1 MKKILALAAVA
12 ALTAGVSAYAAN
24 PFSDVSTDDWAY
36 QAVVDLSEQ
45 GIVEGYPDGMF
56 KGEKNM
62 TRFELAQIIARLMAK
77 EDQVN
82 AEQQATID
90 KLAGEYADEL
100 ANLGVRVSNLEKKVG
115 NLSWS
120 GDARMRFQQKSTLET
135 KAKKTGDWNG
145 RMRLNVKA
153 DVNENTYVKGR
164 FVNNMKFKNEDTSN
178 TFMDQLYVHHQFGD
192 KVGVELGRY
201 YMAMGNNDEFYG
213 DSFDGARVLYNDGA
227 FNAEVGFGRL
237 QAEQRDSYGDYT
249 CIDGTEDTF
258 YAKAGFNEAKYGLT
272 ANYLKVNNAKGT
284 NKEGG
289 TPYLGTNKDDGLQF
303 WGIDANAMVTGDVKV
318 YGSYFQETEQ
328 KGDPTYWYAGVQYGQ
343 ANRKHPGS
351 FNLGVQYNDVEAGS
365 VLGATG
371 LWNNNSYFVGTMNN
385 DDTTYWSVLG
395 DVILQKNVTLHG
407 EYSFNIDGDKADYR
421 DTYSFSLN
429 YKF

>member
-77 EDQVN
+77 EDQLN

-115 NLSWS
+115 NISWS
-120 GDARMRFQQKSTLET
+120 GDARMRFQQKSNVKT
-135 KAKKTGDWNG
+135 KDKRAANWNG
-145 RMRLNVKA
+145 RIRLNMKA
-153 DVNENTYVKGR
+153 DVNEDTYVKGR
-164 FVNNMKFKNEDTSN
+164 FVNIMDFKDSTDSDT
-178 TFMDQLYVHHQFGD
+178 TMDQLYVHHQFGD
-192 KVGVELGRY
+192 KVGVEVGRY
-201 YMAMGNNDEFYG
+201 YMAMGNNDEIYG

-227 FNAEVGFGRL
+227 FNAEVGFGRMKA
-237 QAEQRDSYGDYT
+237 QVDYPELIVT
-249 CIDGTEDTF
+249 NKEDAF
-258 YAKAGFNEAKYGLT
+258 YAKAGFNEARYGLT
-272 ANYLKVNNAKGT
+272 ANYLKVNTADGAGYLG
-284 NKEGG
+284 NKE
-289 TPYLGTNKDDGLQF
+289 DGLQF
-303 WGIDANAMVTGDVKV
+303 WGIDANAMVTSDVKV
-318 YGSYFQETEQ
+318 YGSYFQETKQ
-328 KGDPTYWYAGVQYGQ
+328 TGDPTYWFAGVQYGQ
-343 ANRKHPGS
+343 ANRKQPGS
-351 FNLGVQYNDVEAGS
+351 FNLGVQYNDIENGS

-371 LWNNNSYFVGTMNN
+371 FWANGSWNVGAYNA
-385 DDTTYWSVLG
+385 DDITYWSVLG

-421 DTYSFSLN
+421 DGYSFSLN

>member
-62 TRFELAQIIARLMAK
+62 TRFELAQIVARLMAK

-90 KLAGEYADEL
+90 KLAAEYADEL
-100 ANLGVRVSNLEKKVG
+100 ANLGVRVGNLEKKVG

-120 GDARMRFQQKSTLET
+120 GDARMRYQDKVNT
-135 KAKKTGDWNG
+135 KAKAKNTDWNG
-145 RMRLNVKA
+145 RIRLNVKA

-164 FVNNMKFKNEDTSN
+164 FVNNMKFKDNKSSDTY
-178 TFMDQLYVHHQFGD
+178 MDQLYVHHQFGD

-201 YMAMGNNDEFYG
+201 YMAMGNNDEIYG
-213 DSFDGARVLYNDGA
+213 DSFDGIRALYNDGA

-237 QAEQRDSYGDYT
+237 KAQSDYPELIVT
-249 CIDGTEDTF
+249 NKEDAF
-258 YAKAGFNEAKYGLT
+258 YVKAGFNETNYGLT
-272 ANYLKVNNAKGT
+272 ANYLKIGT
-284 NKEGG
+284 ADGENYQGNKE
-289 TPYLGTNKDDGLQF
+289 NGLQF
-303 WGIDANAMVTGDVKV
+303 WGLDANAMVTSDVKV
-318 YGSYFQETEQ
+318 YGSYFQETKQ
-328 KGDPTYWYAGVQYGQ
+328 NGDPTYWYAGVQYGQ

-351 FNLGVQYNDVEAGS
+351 FNVAVQYNDIEAGS

-371 LWNNNSYFVGTMNN
+371 LWANGSWCAGAYLN
-385 DDTTYWSVLG
+385 DDITYWSVLG
-395 DVILQKNVTLHG
+395 DVVLQKNVTLHG
-407 EYSFNIDGDKADYR
+407 EYSFNVDGDKPNTDYR
-421 DTYSFSLN
+421 DGYSVSLN

>member
-100 ANLGVRVSNLEKKVG
+100 ANLGFRVSNLEKKVG

-120 GDARMRFQQKSTLET
+120 GDARMRYQDKVTAKSGAKST
-135 KAKKTGDWNG
+135 DWNG

-153 DVNENTYVKGR
+153 DVNEATYVKGR
-164 FVNNMKFKNEDTSN
+164 FVNNMKFKDAKSSETY
-178 TFMDQLYVHHQFGD
+178 MDQLYVHHQFGD

-201 YMAMGNNDEFYG
+201 YMAMGNNDEIYG
-213 DSFDGARVLYNDGA
+213 DSFDGIRALYNDGA

-237 QAEQRDSYGDYT
+237 QAEQGNYT
-249 CIDGTEDTF
+249 YIVDGTEDTF

-272 ANYLKVNNAKGT
+272 ANYMKIGSL
-284 NKEGG
+284 
-289 TPYLGTNKDDGLQF
+289 NKDLKNYQGGHTEDGLQF
-303 WGIDANAMVTGDVKV
+303 WGLDANATVTSDVKV
-318 YGSYFQETEQ
+318 YGSYFQETKQ
-328 KGDPTYWYAGVQYGQ
+328 KGDPTYWYAGLQYGQ

-351 FNLGVQYNDVEAGS
+351 FNVAVQYNDIENGS

-371 LWNNNSYFVGTMNN
+371 LWANGSWVAGVENQ
-385 DDTTYWSVLG
+385 DDITYWSVLG

-407 EYSFNIDGDKADYR
+407 EYSFNVHGDKADYR
-421 DTYSFSLN
+421 DGYSFSLN